1 MVAMKKLSIAMAG
14 AASIALVAGGATQ
27 AFAECNFAS
36 GCQGSSSNTD
46 LPLFNAPIAPLI
58 DDPPGLTFIT
68 NRTALGGTDF
78 VDWGVL
84 GSPFTTVSNPFS
96 ITSFGGLNL
105 EVSQPFGSFERR
117 NQSDPFFGN
126 FETTGWGGNFTPG
139 DRLIWTQNN
148 PGPLTIDFN
157 SPVLGAGAQIQR
169 NVFGNFLGTIE
180 AFDSGGIS
188 LGGFSLQGLSND
200 NGDNSA
206 IFIGLLSN
214 TANIDKLVFSVDS
227 GSQDF
232 AINQLDIVTKPVPE
246 SSFVFGVLVFSALG
260 AGSVRKRKQQQ
271 KA

>member
-1 MVAMKKLSIAMAG
+1 MAG

-46 LPLFNAPIAPLI
+46 LLLFNDLII
-58 DDPPGLTFIT
+58 DDLPGLTFIT

-117 NQSDPFFGN
+117 NQSG
-126 FETTGWGGNFTPG
+126 GWNGNFTPG

-157 SPVLGAGAQIQR
+157 SPVLGAGAQIQI
-169 NVFGNFLGTIE
+169 NTFGDFIGTIE

-188 LGGFSLQGLSND
+188 LGGFSLQGLSTS

-214 TANIDKLVFSVDS
+214 TANIDKLVFSVDF